1 MTFTNKAAAE
11 LRART
16 ESLLNVSARS
26 MWVGTFHS
34 LAHRLLRM
42 HWAEANLPQNF
53 QIIDGDDQVRLIKR
67 IMKAQDIDE
76 KNGLPVRRLG
86 LSMAKK
92 TKAGEPVRL
101 LMGKT
106 FTR

>member
-42 HWAEANLPQNF
+42 HWAEAKLPQNF
-53 QIIDGDDQVRLIKR
+53 QIIDSDDQVRLIKR

-92 TKAGEPVRL
+92 TKVGEPVRL
-101 LMGKT
+101 LMGKIC
-106 FTR
+106 TR